1 MLDYKD
7 GGAKSRKLWYAMFTS
22 FSIFAGALVASK
34 SDAFAAV
41 YDTMVGGLLGALG
54 IYLSGNV
61 GTKWVINKQAT
72 MLSEQQQPPGPPV
85 ER

>member
-7 GGAKSRKLWYAMFTS
+7 GGAKSRKLWYALFTS
-22 FSIFAGALVASK
+22 SFIFFGALVASK

-54 IYLSGNV
+54 LYLSGNV
-61 GTKWVINKQAT
+61 GTKWVIKKDMTTQG
-72 MLSEQQQPPGPPV
+72 QPPAAEPPV
-85 ER
+85 EG